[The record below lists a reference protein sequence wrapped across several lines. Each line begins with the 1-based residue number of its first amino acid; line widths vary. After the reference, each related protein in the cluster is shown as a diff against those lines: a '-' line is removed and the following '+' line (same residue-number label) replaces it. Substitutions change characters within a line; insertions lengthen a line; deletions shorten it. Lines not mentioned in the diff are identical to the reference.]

1 MIDGR
6 KYTEFGSYMLGV
18 ANKNKGVRGPY
29 RVARFMEQEAGRKHY
44 DLGVD
49 GTIGKPLQLPRG
61 GAVSRYFLGR
71 SYPQP
76 WWVKAFAEL
85 FDLNQ
90 EERQASAEHY
100 AYKP

>member
-44 DLGVD
+44 DLGWMAPPASRSSYPEVVRSL
-49 GTIGKPLQLPRG
+49 GISSAGPTRSRG
-61 GAVSRYFLGR
+61 GSRRLR
-71 SYPQP
+71 NS
-76 WWVKAFAEL
+76 
-85 FDLNQ
+85 
-90 EERQASAEHY
+90 ST
-100 AYKP
+100 